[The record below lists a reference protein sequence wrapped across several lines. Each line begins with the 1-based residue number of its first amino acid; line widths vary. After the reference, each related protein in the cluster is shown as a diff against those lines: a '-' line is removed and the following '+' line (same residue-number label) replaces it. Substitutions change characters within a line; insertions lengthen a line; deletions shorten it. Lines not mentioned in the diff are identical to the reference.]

1 MAQDTQNIKFRLIG
15 AAVVV
20 VSLTLAW
27 WLLLDHDVKRY
38 QETRVAVPARIDI
51 ERFDVEQPQSVRGQE
66 QLEQERQAMAAKK
79 EPKKPTQ
86 VQTVEPKK
94 PAVKP
99 IEQAKPV
106 VKQTKPAAKTAH
118 VKPAAEKMIEHDE
131 QTGLPI
137 AYVVQVGSFGKQDNA
152 EQLKKRLLD
161 KNLPAYVKRF
171 NLAQG
176 AVYRV
181 LIGPKLSKSRAEE
194 ILPFIKLELNLDGQV
209 LRYKPGFEE

>member
-1 MAQDTQNIKFRLIG
+1 MAEDAQNIKFRLIG

-20 VSLTLAW
+20 VGLTLAW

-38 QETRVAVPARIDI
+38 QETRATVPAKIDI
-51 ERFDVEQPQSVRGQE
+51 ERFDVEKPQPVRGQE
-66 QLEQERQAMAAKK
+66 VLEQERQAMAVKK
-79 EPKKPTQ
+79 EPQ
-86 VQTVEPKK
+86 SSARVQAVEP
-94 PAVKP
+94 V
-99 IEQAKPV
+99 EQAKSV
-106 VKQTKPAAKTAH
+106 EKKAKVT
-118 VKPAAEKMIEHDE
+118 PPAEKMIEHDE
-131 QTGLPI
+131 YTGLPV

-176 AVYRV
+176 IVYRV
-181 LIGPKLSKSRAEE
+181 LIGPKLSKSRADE
-194 ILPFIKLELNLDGQV
+194 ILPYLKLELNLDGQV